1 MRGRKPKPAAVL
13 KLEKGK
19 LYDQQRSRA
28 ENEPTPR
35 QEIIPRCP
43 KGFSKE
49 QRKLWKN
56 FSQILRAYGLFNA
69 ANAPILELLA
79 RAWSRYQTCQRM
91 IDEWGGEMLLVDRV
105 SGEILKPHSA
115 EELDL
120 GIGTKPQTLGKPIL
134 NPYFKPALKLEERIM
149 KSLGELGLSSIGM
162 ARIGSLLSNK
172 VKAKSQMEELL
183 D

>member
-1 MRGRKPKPAAVL
+1 
-13 KLEKGK
+13 
-19 LYDQQRSRA
+19 
-28 ENEPTPR
+28 
-35 QEIIPRCP
+35 
-43 KGFSKE
+43 
-49 QRKLWKN
+49 
-56 FSQILRAYGLFNA
+56 
-69 ANAPILELLA
+69 
-79 RAWSRYQTCQRM
+79 M